1 MNGDFCSDIK
11 HNWKIKVLGN
21 CEITWKVSTPKW
33 NKTPVKASTCKK
45 KYPSIRE
52 KKNKNKEDIK
62 IMIGSFTHTGLL
74 MHTTLESHQ
83 ANPLRNGAGLE
94 PGL

>member
-1 MNGDFCSDIK
+1 MEGFDP
-11 HNWKIKVLGN
+11 KVEQDPCKSFN
-21 CEITWKVSTPKW
+21 MQKEIPF
-33 NKTPVKASTCKK
+33 NK
-45 KYPSIRE
+45 RE
-52 KKNKNKEDIK
+52 KKKNKEDIK
-62 IMIGSFTHTGLL
+62 IMIGSFTHRGLL